1 MRMLSAAALA
11 AALMLAACGGTAST
25 PTSPDGGATTQTLT
39 GNVSAYGTASHS
51 VEAARAGTLT
61 VTLTWAGPAD
71 LDLYLTPIDCTEYPP
86 DGCLIMVRSTAS
98 SGNREQIE
106 WPAAA
111 NERLKIWIDNFSP
124 SLSADYTIVA
134 SIH

>member
-11 AALMLAACGGTAST
+11 AALGLAACGGST
-25 PTSPDGGATTQTLT
+25 PTSPDGGESTQTLT
-39 GNVSAYGTASHS
+39 GSVSAYGTASHS

-86 DGCLIMVRSTAS
+86 DGCLIMARSTAS
-98 SGNREQIE
+98 SGNQEQIA
-106 WPAAA
+106 WPAGASD
-111 NERLKIWIDNFSP
+111 RFKIWIDNFSP
-124 SLSADYTIVA
+124 SLSANYTIVA